1 MPSLS
6 TPSQRRAAA
15 AAKALAS
22 ASQPRAANLPQV
34 IHGVAAAIG
43 TSRVH
48 PQCMLAEQSGRGNNW
63 AAGFHGPP
71 GGGGRGGGGS
81 VCDAALEALRWQWER
96 RG

>member
-1 MPSLS
+1 M
-6 TPSQRRAAA
+6 
-15 AAKALAS
+15 
-22 ASQPRAANLPQV
+22 PQV

-63 AAGFHGPP
+63 AAGFHEPP

>member
-1 MPSLS
+1 
-6 TPSQRRAAA
+6 
-15 AAKALAS
+15 
-22 ASQPRAANLPQV
+22 
-34 IHGVAAAIG
+34 
-43 TSRVH
+43 
-48 PQCMLAEQSGRGNNW
+48 MLAEQSGRGNNW